1 MDANRRALASSRVKT
16 KCVRC
21 VGLAHARDVFLAFQ
35 IANTARILRLKPCAL
50 DLRFLTENL
59 PFFPTTLLRRPPSSM
74 KPRPGVWRWSS
85 RPWRVSSF
93 HCLSLQILRSSWRIF
108 YILRPPTPRTSG
120 PRHSTFS
127 RLAAYSPAYTE
138 LVEVLARATKK
149 LSLDWPDE
157 PCESQSS
164 KLD

>member
-93 HCLSLQILRSSWRIF
+93 YFLSLHRLGVTAQILRSSWRIF

-127 RLAAYSPAYTE
+127 RLAARRHGLLRPILNSW
-138 LVEVLARATKK
+138 KF
-149 LSLDWPDE
+149 
-157 PCESQSS
+157 
-164 KLD
+164 